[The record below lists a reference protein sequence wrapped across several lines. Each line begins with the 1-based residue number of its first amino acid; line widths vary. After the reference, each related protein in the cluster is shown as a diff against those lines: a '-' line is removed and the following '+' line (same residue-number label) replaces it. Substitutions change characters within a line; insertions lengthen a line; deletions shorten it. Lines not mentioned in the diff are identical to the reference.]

1 MYNMKRQIDARASD
15 SCKSEGLPGSE
26 DIVKQM
32 RRDSKCYTW
41 SVTLLKDHYISFN
54 ATERILNDVVKFC
67 VHGNSTFV
75 VGTTFES

>member
-41 SVTLLKDHYISFN
+41 SVTLLKGHYVSFN
-54 ATERILNDVVKFC
+54 ATERMKFC

-75 VGTTFES
+75 VDTTFET